1 MLSLLVPAV
10 ALLTQH
16 KFHLRN
22 GAGVII
28 VTPNRE
34 TAVELNGLAVALCD
48 GTIHTTSMVID
59 GAHRGEEEKR
69 LERGV
74 NLLVATPARLLEHLR
89 DLPAFVIKNLK
100 AFFVY
105 GANAETD
112 KQIRDIAT
120 RITKSRISAV
130 ITAKA
135 DEVEGLAELI
145 CRPDAVHRY
154 EQDSSLVSTA
164 EPQGYVIVEADQ
176 RFLLLYSF
184 LKKFQHKKIV
194 VLLASTPGV
203 LFCDE
208 ALGSLGLS
216 VYSVHGRQN
225 VKSRTTAFSDFLKDA
240 EGTLICTEEAVQ
252 GLEVSLY
259 PY

>member
-1 MLSLLVPAV
+1 
-10 ALLTQH
+10 
-16 KFHLRN
+16 
-22 GAGVII
+22 
-28 VTPNRE
+28 
-34 TAVELNGLAVALCD
+34 
-48 GTIHTTSMVID
+48 MVID

-112 KQIRDIAT
+112 KQIRDIST

-154 EQDSSLVSTA
+154 GQASSSVSTT
-164 EPQGYVIVEADQ
+164 EPQGYVIVEADK

-203 LFCDE
+203 VFCDE
-208 ALGSLGLS
+208 AVGTLGLWS
-216 VYSVHGRQN
+216 SLYSVHGRQD